1 MVKKKMGHPKNATT
15 SRVPPAGHKNESK
28 KQNYLEYQLP
38 LTSFESKIGKII
50 FYLQTLGPWTRL

>member
-1 MVKKKMGHPKNATT
+1 MGYPKNAAT

-38 LTSFESKIGKII
+38 LTSFELKIGKII
-50 FYLQTLGPWTRL
+50 FYTQMLGPWTK